1 MKKLYRDKRDGMI
14 AGICAGLADSYHWD
28 PTIVRLVAVFAT
40 ILTGI
45 WPGVVTYGIG
55 WLLIPEKQEL

>member
-1 MKKLYRDKRDGMI
+1 MKKLYRDKRNAMI

-45 WPGVVTYGIG
+45 WPGIITYLVG
-55 WLLIPEKQEL
+55 WLLIPEKQDL